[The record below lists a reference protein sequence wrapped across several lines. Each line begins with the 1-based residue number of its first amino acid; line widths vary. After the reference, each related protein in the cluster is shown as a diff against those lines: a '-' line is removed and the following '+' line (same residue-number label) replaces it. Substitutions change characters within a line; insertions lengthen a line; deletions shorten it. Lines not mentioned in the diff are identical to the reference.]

1 MYTYSLMSLRPER
14 KPSLRQWILKK
25 GIEKNLK
32 NFEKNHDE
40 IVRQHCGYEVEALK
54 KMIETLKHNKRLRVK
69 DIKTLKT
76 KIRHLKKNEHV
87 YDQKLE
93 ECERRIKELMST
105 VALLTAEIRRLEDEH
120 EEHKHLGPTT
130 KKLKDE
136 LDLIKS
142 DIDSLGDQSASD

>member
-14 KPSLRQWILKK
+14 KPSLRQWVLKK
-25 GIEKNLK
+25 GMEINLK
-32 NFEKNHDE
+32 KFEENHDE
-40 IVRQHCGYEVEALK
+40 IVKQHCGYEVEALER
-54 KMIETLKHNKRLRVK
+54 MIETLRHNRKVRVK